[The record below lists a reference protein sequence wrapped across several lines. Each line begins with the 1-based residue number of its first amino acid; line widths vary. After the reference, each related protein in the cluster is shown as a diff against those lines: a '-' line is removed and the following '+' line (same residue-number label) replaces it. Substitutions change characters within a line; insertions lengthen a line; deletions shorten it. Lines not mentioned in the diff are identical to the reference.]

1 MVKKDDAL
9 FKSFVDETKKIYAD
23 NLKAI
28 ILYGSVARD
37 EARDDSDV
45 DIAILVDSDEEGM
58 YDRILDV
65 VVNIELKYNLVI
77 SVVLIEMD
85 RFKKWGD
92 VLPFY
97 KNIKKEGITLWTVA

>member
-9 FKSFVDETKKIYAD
+9 FMSFVDEAKKIYAD
-23 NLKAI
+23 NLREI

-45 DIAILVDSDEEGM
+45 DIAILADSDEEGM

-65 VVNIELKYNLVI
+65 VVDIELKYNLVI

-85 RFKKWGD
+85 RLKKWGD

-97 KNIKKEGITLWTVA
+97 KNIKKEGITLWTAA

>member
-9 FKSFVDETKKIYAD
+9 FISFVEETKKIYED

-58 YDRILDV
+58 YDRILDLV
-65 VVNIELKYNLVI
+65 VDIELKYNLVI

-97 KNIKKEGITLWTVA
+97 KNIKKEGITLWTAA

>member
-1 MVKKDDAL
+1 MLKKDDAL

>member
-1 MVKKDDAL
+1 M
-9 FKSFVDETKKIYAD
+9 
-23 NLKAI
+23 KAI

>member
-77 SVVLIEMD
+77 SVVLIEVD

>member
-9 FKSFVDETKKIYAD
+9 FMSFVDEAKKIYAD
-23 NLKAI
+23 NLREI

-65 VVNIELKYNLVI
+65 VVDIELKYNLVI

-85 RFKKWGD
+85 RFTKWGD

-97 KNIKKEGITLWTVA
+97 KNIKKEGITLWTAA